1 MISLILG
8 QTADFISPLY
18 IGRITTVIEKGEFD
32 KVGPIVWELFAI
44 VFVAGIFVGIRARTF
59 NAMSEKIALSLRRD
73 YYTIVLNKDIE
84 FFEAN
89 RTGELLSRLNSDV
102 AVI

>member
-1 MISLILG
+1 M
-8 QTADFISPLY
+8 
-18 IGRITTVIEKGEFD
+18 
-32 KVGPIVWELFAI
+32 
-44 VFVAGIFVGIRARTF
+44 GIRARTF

-89 RTGELLSRLNSDV
+89 RTGELRKFKRDL
-102 AVI
+102 

>member
-44 VFVAGIFVGIRARTF
+44 VFVSQ
-59 NAMSEKIALSLRRD
+59 NPLS
-73 YYTIVLNKDIE
+73 K
-84 FFEAN
+84 
-89 RTGELLSRLNSDV
+89 LLIGRWNFRGHPRSHLQRHV
-102 AVI
+102 